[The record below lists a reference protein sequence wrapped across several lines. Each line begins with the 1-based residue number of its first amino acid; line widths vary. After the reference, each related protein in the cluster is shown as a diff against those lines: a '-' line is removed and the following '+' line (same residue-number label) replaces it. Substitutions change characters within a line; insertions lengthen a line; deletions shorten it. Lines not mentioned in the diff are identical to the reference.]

1 MTAVLNEPLNEP
13 PVVDDEDE
21 PAVKPPRPY
30 QLLPTV
36 LLAIGA
42 LVILIPLYFIL
53 AMSLKT
59 GADSDAGAGFAFP
72 FDPAFGN
79 FGKAWVMVNAPVA
92 FMWSVVISA
101 IAVTGNILIPAM
113 FAWAVV
119 RNWETK
125 LFRFSF
131 IGLLAGMFIPFVVL
145 VLPQIKL
152 MAALGLDNP
161 FGVGILHIMFG
172 LAFNSLMF
180 SAFIRNLPV
189 ELEESAAIDGA
200 TTFEIFRKIVFP
212 LLKPMAATVGI
223 FSFLGSWNDYMMPSL
238 IIASTNQQ
246 TLPVVQAA
254 YNNALTQDI
263 NVAFASYTLAMIPA
277 IIGYLV
283 GQRWIIAGVMRG
295 AIK

>member
-1 MTAVLNEPLNEP
+1 MTAVLNEP
-13 PVVDDEDE
+13 PVVDDE
-21 PAVKPPRPY
+21 PALKPPRPY
-30 QLLPTV
+30 QMLPTV

-42 LVILIPLYFIL
+42 LVILVPLYFIL

-59 GADSDAGAGFAFP
+59 GADSAAGAGFAFP
-72 FDPAFGN
+72 FDAAFGN
-79 FGKAWVMVNAPVA
+79 FAKAWKMVNAPVA
-92 FMWSVVISA
+92 FFWSVVISA
-101 IAVTGNILIPAM
+101 IAITGSILIPAM
-113 FAWAVV
+113 FSWAVV
-119 RNWETK
+119 RNWESR
-125 LFRFSF
+125 LFRLSF

-200 TTFEIFRKIVFP
+200 TTFQIFRKVVFP

-283 GQRWIIAGVMRG
+283 GQRWIIAGVIRG